1 MSILS
6 TKQLR
11 HEFCMEELRNIG
23 AEVINME
30 GIMFYVKYNKN
41 NLNIE
46 YMYHLMPDN
55 TYLLERIKPY
65 SLYLGEFLK
74 EEDLIQILKID
85 IEQFINA
92 KNSSNFDDFVKIDK
106 GLTKIAINF
115 DDLFL
120 YYNISKEDLKLLD
133 EETIKLKKVILD
145 IKERSK
151 RVYHKKDPDS
161 FKE

>member
-161 FKE
+161 FK